1 VGGRTKAPEWERS
14 DHRPRAMLVGLDSG
28 SMEWPIAESL
38 AELERLADTLGH
50 EIVAVTSQKLD
61 KPHPQTFIGSGK
73 VEEIRKIAEESCADF
88 VIFDDQLSPRQEA
101 NLTDKIPGRR
111 ILDRTALIL
120 NIFAIHAV
128 SREGK
133 IQVELAQLEYMLPRL
148 RGMWSHLVDER
159 LGGGRGTRFGA
170 GESQLETDRRLAR
183 KRISVLKRELRQVAI
198 TRNTQRQSRNRSGI
212 FRAALVGY
220 TNAGK
225 SSLLNSLTGSDV
237 LAHDQLFATL
247 DSTSRQMT
255 LHDGQK
261 LVLTD
266 TVGFINK
273 LPHDLVNAFR
283 STLDEVND
291 ADLVLHVVDS
301 SSDYFGVQM
310 RVVEEVLTSLGAID
324 TPRIDVYNKIDKPES
339 KPRSNGVAI
348 SAANGAGI
356 DTLLHAIEEALA
368 KTQVK
373 LEVVVPYDKHGA
385 MQMIRQS
392 ATILAEA
399 HEEDGTHLT
408 ILLNESEIWRIKKAI
423 SG

>member
-1 VGGRTKAPEWERS
+1 
-14 DHRPRAMLVGLDSG
+14 M
-28 SMEWPIAESL
+28 
-38 AELERLADTLGH
+38 
-50 EIVAVTSQKLD
+50 
-61 KPHPQTFIGSGK
+61 
-73 VEEIRKIAEESCADF
+73 RKITLPNGSECL
-88 VIFDDQLSPRQEA
+88 LS
-101 NLTDKIPGRR
+101 
-111 ILDRTALIL
+111 
-120 NIFAIHAV
+120 
-128 SREGK
+128 
-133 IQVELAQLEYMLPRL
+133 
-148 RGMWSHLVDER
+148 
-159 LGGGRGTRFGA
+159 
-170 GESQLETDRRLAR
+170 
-183 KRISVLKRELRQVAI
+183 
-198 TRNTQRQSRNRSGI
+198 
-212 FRAALVGY
+212 
-220 TNAGK
+220 
-225 SSLLNSLTGSDV
+225 
-237 LAHDQLFATL
+237 
-247 DSTSRQMT
+247 
-255 LHDGQK
+255 
-261 LVLTD
+261 D

-348 SAANGAGI
+348 SAASGAGI

-392 ATILAEA
+392 ATILAET